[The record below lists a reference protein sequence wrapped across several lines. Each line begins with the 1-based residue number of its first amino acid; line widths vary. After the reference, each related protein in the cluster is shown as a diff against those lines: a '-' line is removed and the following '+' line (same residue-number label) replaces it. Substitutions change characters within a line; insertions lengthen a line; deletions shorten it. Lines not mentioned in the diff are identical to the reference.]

1 MCTYTYIHT
10 NIIQSREEQ
19 DTVSGLRPIMVIV
32 SLPLGPAAPASEI
45 DRRVPQGR
53 HNLILHHQYAFN
65 TCLHIGIYDV
75 YTSGMHTCLH
85 MGAAPLSACTRLPH
99 PCVSGQCNAYT
110 RVPHPCALQE
120 HHITSQDHHTTTL
133 SCRTSACI
141 HKYLYAV
148 PQVSQKQWVL
158 KNRGVTV
165 TEGSRTCLF
174 RLNRNRDAS
183 TRLTARTPGFMHE
196 CDVCI
201 YVCVSIYLCIYISMY
216 IYISIY
222 ICTFKTCKYNT

>member
-1 MCTYTYIHT
+1 MMFTHQTCIHAYT
-10 NIIQSREEQ
+10 
-19 DTVSGLRPIMVIV
+19 
-32 SLPLGPAAPASEI
+32 
-45 DRRVPQGR
+45 RV
-53 HNLILHHQYAFN
+53 
-65 TCLHIGIYDV
+65 
-75 YTSGMHTCLH
+75 
-85 MGAAPLSACTRLPH
+85 PH

-201 YVCVSIYLCIYISMY
+201 YVCVSIYLCIYIY
-216 IYISIY
+216 IYIY

>member
-1 MCTYTYIHT
+1 MMFTHQACIHAYTW
-10 NIIQSREEQ
+10 
-19 DTVSGLRPIMVIV
+19 V
-32 SLPLGPAAPASEI
+32 
-45 DRRVPQGR
+45 
-53 HNLILHHQYAFN
+53 
-65 TCLHIGIYDV
+65 
-75 YTSGMHTCLH
+75 
-85 MGAAPLSACTRLPH
+85 PH
-99 PCVSGQCNAYT
+99 PCPLAHGCHTLVYCNIYAYT

-201 YVCVSIYLCIYISMY
+201 YVYLYIY

-222 ICTFKTCKYNT
+222 LYIYICTLKTCKYNT

>member
-75 YTSGMHTCLH
+75 YTLGMHTCLH
-85 MGAAPLSACTRLPH
+85 TGAAPLSACTRLPH
-99 PCVSGQCNAYT
+99 PCV
-110 RVPHPCALQE
+110 LQYICLHTGATPLCTARAS
-120 HHITSQDHHTTTL
+120 HHIARPSHHYLVL
-133 SCRTSACI
+133 SYQRL
-141 HKYLYAV
+141 H
-148 PQVSQKQWVL
+148 PQVPICSTT
-158 KNRGVTV
+158 GVSETV
-165 TEGSRTCLF
+165 GS
-174 RLNRNRDAS
+174 
-183 TRLTARTPGFMHE
+183 E
-196 CDVCI
+196 
-201 YVCVSIYLCIYISMY
+201 
-216 IYISIY
+216 
-222 ICTFKTCKYNT
+222 K

>member
-1 MCTYTYIHT
+1 M
-10 NIIQSREEQ
+10 
-19 DTVSGLRPIMVIV
+19 SGLRPIMVIV

-85 MGAAPLSACTRLPH
+85 MGATPLSCRPA
-99 PCVSGQCNAYT
+99 S
-110 RVPHPCALQE
+110 ALQE

-174 RLNRNRDAS
+174 RLNRNLDAS

-201 YVCVSIYLCIYISMY
+201 YVCVSIYLCIYIY
-216 IYISIY
+216 IYIYVHLKHVNITHENIHMHAYLYLHRYRCRHPSIHVNIY
-222 ICTFKTCKYNT
+222 PPI